1 MGRISRRTFLK
12 SAGVVGGAAAV
23 AGFPYVNRLAL
34 GQSKPFKWGYISP
47 FTGPYATETHDQR
60 RGVEIAVEEIN
71 EKGGILGRKVELVVR
86 DTEFNPAAARRKAV
100 ELLEQEKVDLI
111 AGTLSGPEELV
122 MNELAC
128 KYNILF
134 ANYPQNVV
142 SHKKGLVCKWFIG
155 SHLTPF
161 QSAAAM
167 GRYAAQHL
175 GKKWH
180 YIGDNY
186 SWPQL
191 LLRGLE
197 KMAKETGATLAPPT
211 WAPFPATDYSQFIP
225 KVQAAKPEVLFV
237 GNFGSPQVT
246 FAKQAVEFGLKQQMK
261 IVVLNTEIT
270 MAEAAGRGVFDGFHA
285 GTVWYWTL
293 KDKYPGAKAFFD
305 KFHARTQR
313 VPSGYA
319 SVSYTTTRLIADT
332 ANEIKSADLAKL
344 TAALEGRKFQYVKGP
359 EQIRACDHSNIQQ
372 AFVLRGKPA
381 EAMKDKWDFFDVIGE
396 VGAEAIEPCKDE
408 GFDEAVPLS
417 KT

>member
-1 MGRISRRTFLK
+1 VEGLAAER
-12 SAGVVGGAAAV
+12 AVGFA
-23 AGFPYVNRLAL
+23 
-34 GQSKPFKWGYISP
+34 
-47 FTGPYATETHDQR
+47 
-60 RGVEIAVEEIN
+60 
-71 EKGGILGRKVELVVR
+71 
-86 DTEFNPAAARRKAV
+86 
-100 ELLEQEKVDLI
+100 DL
-111 AGTLSGPEELV
+111 
-122 MNELAC
+122 
-128 KYNILF
+128 
-134 ANYPQNVV
+134 
-142 SHKKGLVCKWFIG
+142 
-155 SHLTPF
+155 
-161 QSAAAM
+161 
-167 GRYAAQHL
+167 
-175 GKKWH
+175 
-180 YIGDNY
+180 
-186 SWPQL
+186 
-191 LLRGLE
+191 
-197 KMAKETGATLAPPT
+197 
-211 WAPFPATDYSQFIP
+211 
-225 KVQAAKPEVLFV
+225 
-237 GNFGSPQVT
+237 
-246 FAKQAVEFGLKQQMK
+246 
-261 IVVLNTEIT
+261 T